1 MSPEESLFLGLVIVV
16 LATIAGVLAVVSW
29 GERLWAKKNGK

>member
-29 GERLWAKKNGK
+29 RERLWAKKNGK